1 MIVVFSG
8 MDCAGKSTQ
17 IDKLTR
23 SFQKNGKRVF
33 YIWSR
38 GGYTSGIEWLKQM
51 ARLIL
56 GKRVPDTGRSKVR
69 TQKLSKPWIARL
81 WLTVAMLDLVILYG
95 IVIRFRSLIG
105 QVVICDRYLG
115 DTALDFSLNFPH
127 INFRQ
132 MWAWHLLLWV
142 VPKPNYSFL
151 LLLPASI
158 SMERSKLKKEP
169 FPDDKDTLE
178 LRLQTYQS
186 SHWFDGYEVIDASKS
201 IDDVGNSIREIMI
214 KAIN

>member
-38 GGYTSGIEWLKQM
+38 GGYTSGIEWLK
-51 ARLIL
+51 RGIRFIL
-56 GKRVPDTGRSKVR
+56 GRKIPDAGRTKAR

-81 WLTVAMLDLVILYG
+81 WLTVAMFDLMILYG
-95 IVIRFRSLIG
+95 IILRFRSLIG

-115 DTALDFSLNFPH
+115 DTALDFSINFPH
-127 INFRQ
+127 MKFKN
-132 MWAWHLLLWV
+132 MLLWKFLV
-142 VPKPNYSFL
+142 WFTPTPDKSFL
-151 LLLPASI
+151 LWIPVDESI
-158 SMERSKLKKEP
+158 KRGKMKNEP
-169 FPDDKDTLE
+169 FPDDKETLE
-178 LRLQTYQS
+178 WRLKAYLNSDLFPDRLYLKLDCRQPIQDVS
-186 SHWFDGYEVIDASKS
+186 DA
-201 IDDVGNSIREIMI
+201 I
-214 KAIN
+214 INGL